1 MEGAFLRVVIKA
13 FATLRE
19 VFKGTGVMELTLP
32 EGALVKDLIM
42 ELESRFGFEMR
53 SRTSGELDP
62 NIKILV
68 NGREII
74 YLDGMETRLKDGDV
88 VAFIPPVGGG

>member
-1 MEGAFLRVVIKA
+1 MVKA
-13 FATLRE
+13 FATLRD
-19 VFKGTGVMELTLP
+19 VFKGRAVMELILP
-32 EGALVKDLIM
+32 DGAMVKDLIM
-42 ELESRFGFEMR
+42 ELESRFGFEIK

-62 NIKILV
+62 NVKILV

-74 YLDGMETRLKDGDV
+74 YLDGIKTRLKDGDI